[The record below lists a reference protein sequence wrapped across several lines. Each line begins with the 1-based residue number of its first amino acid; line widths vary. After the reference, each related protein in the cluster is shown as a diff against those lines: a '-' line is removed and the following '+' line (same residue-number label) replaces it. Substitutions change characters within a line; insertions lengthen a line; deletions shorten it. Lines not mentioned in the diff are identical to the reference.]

1 MRLLIT
7 ISACALFAFSFTANR
22 QSNGEDN
29 LQTRSIFEESKSY
42 IAYLNKSFKF
52 SDHADK
58 VLLLC
63 PWEHWCMGSEDLKD
77 ELNAIKGKVN
87 SSKLL
92 IVAVGMS
99 MDGVNNRKGWQ
110 DFIKENN
117 WTDCQHILVANS
129 LQDPVAKMIY
139 YKDKV
144 VDGQQYYMPKSNSF
158 FIVGKDGFGRPVSE
172 SLSPSE
178 MAREIK
184 KEF

>member
-1 MRLLIT
+1 MRKLFLVLLCGFLSLSLTYI
-7 ISACALFAFSFTANR
+7 LD
-22 QSNGEDN
+22 SNGEDN
-29 LQTRSIFEESKSY
+29 LQTKSIFEETKSY
-42 IAYLNKSFKF
+42 IAYPNTSFKF
-52 SDHADK
+52 SDHSNK

-77 ELNAIKGKVN
+77 ELKAIKAKVN
-87 SSKLL
+87 NSKLL
-92 IVAVGMS
+92 IIAVGMS
-99 MDGVNNRKGWQ
+99 TDKGNNRKDWQ
-110 DFIKENN
+110 GFIKEQK

-129 LQDPVAKMIY
+129 LEDPVAKMIY

-172 SLSPSE
+172 SLSASE